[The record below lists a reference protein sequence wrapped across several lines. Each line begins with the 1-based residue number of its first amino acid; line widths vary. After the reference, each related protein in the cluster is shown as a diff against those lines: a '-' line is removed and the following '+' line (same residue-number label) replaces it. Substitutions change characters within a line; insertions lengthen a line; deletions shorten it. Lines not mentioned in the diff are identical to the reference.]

1 MQPTYSKN
9 YFEKYAA
16 LSLLNIYT
24 INANDILLDD
34 CPDLRIPKLD
44 FGIEV
49 TQALTKAEAIEDK
62 KKPIYAFLGIN
73 PFNDYDADL
82 DFVLKKIENA
92 CIRKEIKSKHYQKYQ
107 SNGLYIFSHYCHMD
121 ENTLLTCFQKMN
133 LSQSF
138 YQYIYINAMN
148 KLFIYHIA
156 THTISTYRYSMNE
169 LITMNQEALIYESTC
184 FKARR
189 KITLDDK

>member
-16 LSLLNIYT
+16 LSLLT
-24 INANDILLDD
+24 IFALAENDILLDD
-34 CPDLRIPKLD
+34 CPDLRIPKLN

-49 TQALTKAEAIEDK
+49 TQALTKEEAIEDK

-92 CIRKEIKSKHYQKYQ
+92 IGRKETKSKHYQKYQ
-107 SNGLYIFSHYCHMD
+107 SNGLYIFSHDCHLD
-121 ENTLLTCFQKMN
+121 ENTLLTFFQTLD

-138 YQYIYINAMN
+138 YHYIYINAMN

-156 THTISTYRYSMNE
+156 TGSISTHIYPMAV
-169 LITMNQEALIYESTC
+169 LITMNQKALIYESTC
-184 FKARR
+184 YKVRR
-189 KITLDDK
+189 KIILDE